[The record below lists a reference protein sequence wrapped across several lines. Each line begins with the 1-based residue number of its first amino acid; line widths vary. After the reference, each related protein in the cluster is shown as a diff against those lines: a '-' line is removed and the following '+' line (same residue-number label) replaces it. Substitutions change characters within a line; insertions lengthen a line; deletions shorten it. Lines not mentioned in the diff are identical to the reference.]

1 MIVSHRGGA
10 EESAEGALESL
21 VASARAGF
29 PVEFDLHPLKDG
41 QWAVA
46 HDAKVDR
53 ILKGKVGPISAM
65 TAAEWRGSC
74 IEGPNGKCGT
84 PATWED
90 VVNSVP
96 PGTQLVPEIKDGEI
110 SPSDMATAVKQAD
123 RVKTTTVQTFLLA
136 EAKELAA
143 AGITTLYLADAN
155 TTVDTKSVAAANIS
169 YLGVSK
175 SANKDIVQ
183 RAHRDGLK
191 VWVWTVNNRA
201 ETDAWSAAGVDGIF
215 TDLPRTM
222 RSWLS

>member
-1 MIVSHRGGA
+1 MSHRGGA

-96 PGTQLVPEIKDGEI
+96 
-110 SPSDMATAVKQAD
+110 
-123 RVKTTTVQTFLLA
+123 
-136 EAKELAA
+136 
-143 AGITTLYLADAN
+143 
-155 TTVDTKSVAAANIS
+155 
-169 YLGVSK
+169 LG
-175 SANKDIVQ
+175 
-183 RAHRDGLK
+183 
-191 VWVWTVNNRA
+191 
-201 ETDAWSAAGVDGIF
+201 
-215 TDLPRTM
+215 
-222 RSWLS
+222 RSWFQRSRMGRFHHPIWQRQSNRLTG